1 MLKYMEEINN
11 KKKENPEW
19 NVLLIEAGGHETE
32 ITDVPA
38 FSFFLHKSKV
48 DWKYRP
54 QAQWSACL
62 AINDNR
68 CCWTRGKVD
77 PVY

>member
-1 MLKYMEEINN
+1 MEIMKLKPIIELIHENVEIYGRN
-11 KKKENPEW
+11 KQEKKEENPEW
-19 NVLLIEAGGHETE
+19 NVLLIEAGSHETE

-54 QAQWSACL
+54 HYSGL
-62 AINDNR
+62 
-68 CCWTRGKVD
+68 
-77 PVY
+77 PVWQ